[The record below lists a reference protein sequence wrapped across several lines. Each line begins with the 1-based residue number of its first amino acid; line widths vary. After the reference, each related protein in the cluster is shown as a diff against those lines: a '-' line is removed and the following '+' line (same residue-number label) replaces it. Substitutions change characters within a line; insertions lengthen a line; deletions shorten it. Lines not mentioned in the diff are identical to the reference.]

1 MSTSE
6 PGPTT
11 LDFKNAYPK
20 VLGYL
25 NFSNGKPD
33 VPFLG
38 LLNYIATQVGF
49 EQDWTALRQRL
60 VAELAQLH
68 SSSATFSDASQ
79 AEAVI
84 ALVFEHVLPGYRT
97 HHADLLFHL
106 TDRDFLNPLFLGRVF
121 EATLAQGAPWDE
133 TERVVTGALDQLND
147 FLGYRPVAVLEN
159 GRKMTP
165 YPYER
170 TRPLPI
176 YIAGAGSCA
185 GRFQAIIDQAL
196 VLLKAAPAEVQATA
210 RLDVEKL
217 DEIAVDVRA
226 YDHDHPTFKRTN
238 YLFGEWDPHV
248 IDTKGFYRRFVIRMI
263 ILDALT
269 HWVSRQ
275 SDKVEAVFDAAAVL
289 CGTMLMASAISGEG
303 PNYHDSTV
311 SLTVLLPKV
320 ARQRDDFY
328 ARLMQSLKGPRA
340 KRVERESNRT
350 QQPFGHVRQSLNL
363 HLAHYGARQVQ
374 HRHLANA
381 FAKMGHA
388 AAARQEAAVIPCAS
402 ARFDSEIQWRI
413 TTSKHLIVRG
423 QVKEAAPLLREIED
437 LLHHGIR
444 CGALVDP
451 WNILGFGGNFPLF
464 AARED
469 SIPDHRVEVLLDL
482 MERIFGIFSQALTE
496 AAAQGEN
503 AVVEDVRS
511 CFERLA
517 DYWDQFASYVID
529 DLPKVRGR
537 ESLES
542 ATQVSAALVEWR
554 AAGEAAGNISF
565 WRKHVESFSSPKAY
579 ACVVEVL
586 LAKGDYVAA
595 MALLVQWLSCADVIG
610 IESGPYSIHALLIDW
625 MNRLTTGSDKHT
637 RLPVDWA
644 SIRRLFDYL
653 EVNAGEYWDVPT
665 LESFGGS
672 APKSRKGG
680 DQNDWDSPEVA
691 GGQDSDD
698 DDDDIFGAAY
708 DGFSFKDSADDG
720 TDGDVADSGGPMGNT
735 EFELLNRQLEPR
747 IKFVM
752 ALAQLWQVSAS
763 SLAVE
768 HFGTGGTEAKPLSD
782 DRIEAVTGWWRRVR
796 VLQRDLLQLMES
808 IEAHGIDEPAGD
820 HDGNVEFDIQLQTK
834 FYLLN
839 TILATHINCRI
850 AETGLLC
857 LLPSVSESAE
867 VSEDDRQMV
876 DFYRAVMSQDVPEVQ
891 RLLKTQFQRLARKP
905 LLYVPLD
912 NGGEPNQ
919 ILVARTVQAD
929 LRFLLKQLPKLGLF
943 RETWHVVRLAHR
955 MERETRPSQMAVTE
969 FDRIFRT
976 GLRNTMECLLQ
987 SVETW
992 KGGKFSDDDLIAVI
1006 GELVSQY
1013 SDQWLRHSQT
1023 MRLSAVEGLRQDIIW
1038 DDIKAF
1044 IIKFGTELFHP
1055 KSLTLGN
1062 IRVIL
1067 HNGVD
1072 WYLEQLAQQEDPL
1085 QPNKLLAAIE
1095 DGEIDQDAAV
1105 EFIELIYSSVV
1116 DKFDRFLEYNT
1127 TTTQSDYG
1135 DKFYVLLD
1143 FMKLEAA
1150 YDRQAWE
1157 RIPESIAHRSLALSS
1172 RTEALKIL
1180 EDLLEADSRNHA
1192 DKHVAALRLLESKHG
1207 VHLPTISDRLNERF
1221 VKPLAVN
1228 RMLALV
1234 EPAMQP
1240 GPAGLAKFERLRAEV
1255 QSYMQDQ
1262 TGSAID
1268 VPQWLQ
1274 DIEREVARQ
1283 ESPTDYLKPPELEVR
1298 LPVSIVSEAE
1308 VREQLA
1314 IWGQSVTGS
1323 GSEAPKKKSGTR
1335 RRRRRDA
1342 E

>member
-1 MSTSE
+1 MSTKE
-6 PGPTT
+6 FGPTT
-11 LDFKNAYPK
+11 LDINNSFPK

-38 LLNYIATQVGF
+38 LLNHIATQVGF
-49 EQDWTALRQRL
+49 QQDWTALRQRL
-60 VAELAQLH
+60 TDELAKLR
-68 SSSATFSDASQ
+68 STSPTFSDASQ

-84 ALVFEHVLPGYRT
+84 GLVFDHVLPGYRK
-97 HHADLLFHL
+97 HHCDLLFHL

-133 TERVVTGALDQLND
+133 PERVVTGALDQLND

-165 YPYER
+165 YAYER

-176 YIAGAGSCA
+176 YIAGAGTCA
-185 GRFQAIIDQAL
+185 GRYQAIIDQAL
-196 VLLKAAPAEVQATA
+196 ILLKAAPAEVQATA

-248 IDTKGFYRRFVIRMI
+248 IDNKGFYRRFVVRMI
-263 ILDALT
+263 ILDALAL
-269 HWVSRQ
+269 WVSRQ
-275 SDKVEAVFDAAAVL
+275 SDKAEAVFDAAAVL

-328 ARLMQSLKGPRA
+328 ARLMQSLTGARA
-340 KRVERESNRT
+340 KRVERESKKS
-350 QQPFGHVRQSLNL
+350 QQPFGHVRQALNL

-388 AAARQEAAVIPCAS
+388 EAAREEAAVIPCAS
-402 ARFDSEIQWRI
+402 ARFESEIQWRL
-413 TTSKHLIVRG
+413 TTSQQLMTRG
-423 QVKEAAPLLREIED
+423 QVKDAAPLLREIED

-444 CGALVDP
+444 CGAIVDP
-451 WNILGFGGNFPLF
+451 WNILGFSGNFPLF

-482 MERIFGIFSQALTE
+482 MERIFGIFSRALTE
-496 AAAQGEN
+496 AAAQGEH
-503 AVVEDVRS
+503 AVVEEVRS

-517 DYWDQFASYVID
+517 DYWDQFASYVIE
-529 DLPKVRGR
+529 DLPKVHGR

-554 AAGEAAGNISF
+554 AAGEAAGNITF
-565 WRKHVESFSSPKAY
+565 WRKHVENFRSPKAY

-595 MALLVQWLSCADVIG
+595 MALLVQWLSCAEEIG

-625 MNRLTTGSDKHT
+625 MNRLTTGSNQHT
-637 RLPVDWA
+637 RLPVDWTA
-644 SIRRLFDYL
+644 IRRLFDYL
-653 EVNAGEYWDVPT
+653 EVNAGDYWDVPV
-665 LESFGGS
+665 LDAFGGS
-672 APKSRKGG
+672 APKSRKR
-680 DQNDWDSPEVA
+680 DDENDWDSPEAV
-691 GGQDSDD
+691 GGQSD

-720 TDGDVADSGGPMGNT
+720 TEGDVADSGGPMGNT

-768 HFGTGGTEAKPLSD
+768 HFGTGGTVAKPLSE
-782 DRIEAVTGWWRRVR
+782 DRIEALTGWWRRVR
-796 VLQRDLLQLMES
+796 QLQQDLILLMTS
-808 IEAHGIDEPAGD
+808 IAALGIDEAAGD

-857 LLPSVSESAE
+857 LLPSVTDSAE

-876 DFYRAVMSQDVPEVQ
+876 AFYRAVMSQNVPDVQ
-891 RLLKTQFQRLARKP
+891 RLLRTQFQRLARKP

-912 NGGEPNQ
+912 NGGEPHQ
-919 ILVARTVQAD
+919 ILAARTVQAD

-992 KGGKFSDDDLIAVI
+992 RHGKFPDEDLIAVI
-1006 GELVSQY
+1006 GEVVSQY

-1038 DDIKAF
+1038 EDIKAF

-1085 QPNKLLAAIE
+1085 HPNKLLAAIE
-1095 DGEIDQDAAV
+1095 DGQIDQDSAV

-1172 RTEALKIL
+1172 RTQALTIL
-1180 EDLLEADSRNHA
+1180 EDLLEADSREHA
-1192 DKHVAALRLLESKHG
+1192 DKHVEALHKLESKHG

-1234 EPAMQP
+1234 EPAMQAT
-1240 GPAGLAKFERLRAEV
+1240 PAGLATFGRLRAEI
-1255 QSYMQDQ
+1255 QSYMQGQ

-1268 VPQWLQ
+1268 VPMWLQ

-1283 ESPTDYLKPPELEVR
+1283 ESPTDYIKPPELEVR

-1308 VREQLA
+1308 VRSQLE

-1323 GSEAPKKKSGTR
+1323 SSGLDTPKKKTGTR
-1335 RRRRRDA
+1335 RRRR